1 MSKIYCWMNG
11 YKNRVADRLLAEK
24 LEAFG
29 AVLIEGP
36 KYCGKTTLAT
46 QQARS
51 ILSMADTD
59 TLGQNLALARTN
71 ISRLLAGETPRLID
85 EWQIAPQFWDAVRN
99 EVDKRNE
106 DGQFML
112 TGSAVPPKPKKDESG
127 NIIEEENI
135 HHTGTGRISRL
146 RLRTMS
152 LWESE
157 DSTGD
162 VSLEEL
168 FINPDTVDGVSNID
182 LDRLAYLTCRG
193 GWPKAVLKKSEKA
206 ALAQAFDYYDSVVSN
221 DIKRVDDIDRDEE
234 LTKRIMRSY
243 ARNQGTQ
250 ATVGT
255 ILADIKSNGDERM
268 SDSTVYSYI
277 KALKEIFVIEDSIA
291 WNPNLRSKTAIRT
304 SDTRYFIDPSIA
316 TAALGMGPKDLI
328 NDMETF
334 GFIFETLAIRDLR
347 VYADALDG
355 KVYHYRDKNN
365 LECDAVIHLRNGSYG
380 LVEVKIGGTE
390 PIREGAESLK
400 TLSSKIDSTRMK
412 TPSFMM
418 VLTGIGEFAYK
429 RPEDGVLVV
438 PIGCL
443 KP

>member
-1 MSKIYCWMNG
+1 
-11 YKNRVADRLLAEK
+11 VADRLLAEK

-36 KYCGKTTLAT
+36 KYCGKTTLAS
-46 QQARS
+46 QQAGS

-112 TGSAVPPKPKKDESG
+112 TGSAVPPKPKKDENG

-168 FINPDTVDGVSNID
+168 FINPDTVDGVSDID

-418 VLTGIGEFAYK
+418 VLTGIGKFAYK

-443 KP
+443 RP

>member
-1 MSKIYCWMNG
+1 M
-11 YKNRVADRLLAEK
+11 ADRLLAEK

-36 KYCGKTTLAT
+36 KYCGKTTLAS
-46 QQARS
+46 QQAGS

-418 VLTGIGEFAYK
+418 VLTGIGNFAYK

>member
-1 MSKIYCWMNG
+1 MNG

-85 EWQIAPQFWDAVRN
+85 EWQIAPQFWDTVRN

-380 LVEVKIGGTE
+380 LVEVKIGGAE
-390 PIREGAESLK
+390 LIKEGAESLK

-412 TPSFMM
+412 TPSFLM
-418 VLTGIGEFAYK
+418 VLTGIGKFAYK